1 MSQKTPPKTMEPP
14 KIEYP
19 CPDYPIKVIGKKS
32 DQFQSLVVEI
42 INVHVPDFDESRITI
57 QDSSKGTYCSL
68 RMFITAT
75 GEQQLKDLHE
85 QLIAS
90 DQVHLV
96 L

>member
-1 MSQKTPPKTMEPP
+1 MEPP
-14 KIEYP
+14 KIEFP

-32 DQFQSLVVEI
+32 EQFQSFVAEI
-42 INVHVPDFDESRITI
+42 VQLHAPDFDETCITV

-75 GEQQLKDLHE
+75 GEKQLKDLHE